1 MKMGLVGWKDQYMV
15 YCLTSDCNTSETDT
29 CFMRTQG
36 GIIEIQ
42 HPIVILQYIRYTGGG
57 LGGGNSR
64 YVANS
69 LQCNGYGNESVVV
82 EVVI

>member
-1 MKMGLVGWKDQYMV
+1 MLHE
-15 YCLTSDCNTSETDT
+15 NT
-29 CFMRTQG
+29 G
-36 GIIEIQ
+36 GD
-42 HPIVILQYIRYTGGG
+42 HRDPTPNSYITIHQVQRGG